1 MGKQNWHLLSGF
13 TKVGISSASCAG
25 GGDISFKSA
34 SKSLMNVRHKMG
46 FGSENVLVNIA
57 FIWHNI
63 LVK

>member
-1 MGKQNWHLLSGF
+1 MLESKIGGF
-13 TKVGISSASCAG
+13 TKVGISSTSCAVKKKKS
-25 GGDISFKSA
+25 ISFKSV

-46 FGSENVLVNIA
+46 FDGENVLVNIA